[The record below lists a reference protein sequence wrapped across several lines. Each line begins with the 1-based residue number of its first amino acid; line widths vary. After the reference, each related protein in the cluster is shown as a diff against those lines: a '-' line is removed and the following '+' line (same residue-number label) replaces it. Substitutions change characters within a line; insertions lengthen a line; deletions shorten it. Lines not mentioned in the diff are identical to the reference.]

1 MRWLLEQGAVVI
13 CAGGGGIPTM
23 YAPGDERQLVGVE
36 AVIDKD
42 LASSLL
48 ARELGADLFVM
59 ATDVD
64 GVYLDWGTPTQT
76 RIDRM
81 TPAELEAM
89 DFPAGSMGP
98 KVAAAIEFVRATG
111 NRAVIGSLDEID
123 ASGRT
128 AVRGRRSSRR
138 RTHR

>member
-23 YAPGDERQLVGVE
+23 YAPGDERRLVGVE

-48 ARELGADLFVM
+48 ARELGADLYVM

-64 GVYLDWGTPTQT
+64 GVYLDWGTPTQA
-76 RIDRM
+76 RIDRA
-81 TPAELEAM
+81 TPPELDGM
-89 DFPAGSMGP
+89 DFPP
-98 KVAAAIEFVRATG
+98 
-111 NRAVIGSLDEID
+111 
-123 ASGRT
+123 GRW
-128 AVRGRRSSRR
+128 VRRSPPRPNS
-138 RTHR
+138 

>member
-1 MRWLLEQGAVVI
+1 MRWLLEHGAVVI
-13 CAGGGGIPTM
+13 CAGGGGIPTR
-23 YAPGDERQLVGVE
+23 YAEGQDRQLLGVE

-64 GVYLDWGTPTQT
+64 AVYTDWGTPQQR
-76 RIDRM
+76 RIDRI
-81 TPAELEAM
+81 TPAELATH

-98 KVAAAIEFVRATG
+98 KVGAAVEFVEATG
-111 NRAVIGSLDEID
+111 KRAAIGSLDDID
-123 ASGRT
+123 RLVAGSAGTNVVAS
-128 AVRGRRSSRR
+128 
-138 RTHR
+138 